1 MAAHIITIHVTPA
14 GVGLPSNVEV
24 NFTYS
29 PSTIRVSPGDTV
41 QWTSP
46 DGPFVVM
53 FTAGTPIANSFSAGP
68 PGPVIDAHSVTSG
81 PPAWSTQIFMV
92 TPGSLGHFHY
102 AVALALLGS
111 SQQAIVHIDAGCPE
125 IVAN

>member
-1 MAAHIITIHVTPA
+1 MTPHVITIHVTPA
-14 GVGLPSNVEV
+14 GVVVPSSIEV

-41 QWTSP
+41 TWTST

-53 FTAGTPIANSFSAGP
+53 FTQGTPIAIPGA
-68 PGPVIDAHSVTSG
+68 GPVIDAHSGSSG
-81 PPAWSTQIFMV
+81 TPPWSTQSFLV
-92 TPGSLGHFHY
+92 SPGALGHFHY
-102 AVALALLGS
+102 VVGLALLGS
-111 SQQAIVHIDAGCPE
+111 TSAGATVHIDAGCPE

>member
-1 MAAHIITIHVTPA
+1 MAAHTITIHVTPA
-14 GVGLPSNVEV
+14 GVVVPSSTEV

-53 FTAGTPIANSFSAGP
+53 FTEGTPIANTQLAP
-68 PGPVIDAHSVTSG
+68 PGLVIDAHSVVSG
-81 PPAWSTQIFMV
+81 PPAWSTLTFTV
-92 TPGSLGHFHY
+92 PAGALGHFHY
-102 AVALALLGS
+102 AVALALLS
-111 SQQAIVHIDAGCPE
+111 SAGQATVHIDAGCPE
-125 IVAN
+125 ILAN